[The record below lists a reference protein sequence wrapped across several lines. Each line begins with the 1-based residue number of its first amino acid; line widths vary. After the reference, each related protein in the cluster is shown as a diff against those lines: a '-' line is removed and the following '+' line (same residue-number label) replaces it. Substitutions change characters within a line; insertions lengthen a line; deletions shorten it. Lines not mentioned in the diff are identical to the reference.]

1 MPVVL
6 MSQFFEENYIAI
18 LHQVRQEIQAVIDDK
33 NQANLVYMEG

>member
-6 MSQFFEENYIAI
+6 MSQFFEEYDIAI
-18 LHQVRQEIQAVIDDK
+18 LYQVRQEIQAVIDDK